1 MAYHPID
8 RISSTDAGFLHQEDP
23 SAHMHIG
30 GLTIFRGPTPEPA
43 QMLDRVRSR
52 LHLIPRYRQRLQ
64 RTPPGAGRPAWVDDP
79 NFNVEFHI
87 HQLALPAPGGMN
99 ELLALTGHVMSLG
112 LDRSK
117 ALWELWVVGGLAPEA
132 GDSEPC
138 FAVISKTHHTL
149 IDGLG
154 GIDIA
159 QAILDQPDGFEPATT
174 AALRP
179 WHPHPEPS
187 TAELLLDQARTTAGA
202 VLDSGLN
209 LLDALRNPREAALRL
224 LETASGLGEVA
235 WAVVNPAP
243 ETVLNLPIGPYRRYS
258 VLSQPLADYQAIK
271 DRFGGTINDVFLA
284 AVTGGLAH
292 LLDSRGL
299 QTAGV
304 EYSALV
310 PISVRREGE
319 HGAIGNRLTVLRAPL
334 PIYATNPLTRLQT
347 VISEMRTLKAS
358 RFPAGA
364 LTVSVLSDAAPA
376 AVVAQTSR
384 LQFSSHLFNL
394 LVTNVPGP
402 QHELRLLGRPAL
414 HAFPLPFLAKHQA
427 LAIAIISYNG
437 RVELGLLGDYDA
449 LPDLDVI
456 GEGIELALRQML
468 ALPEPQADPA
478 TAELGSEPA
487 SDLRAP
493 R

>member
-8 RISSTDAGFLHQEDP
+8 RISSTDAGFLHQEGP

-30 GLTIFRGPTPEPA
+30 GLMIFRGAAPEP
-43 QMLDRVRSR
+43 QQLLDRVRSR

-64 RTPPGAGRPAWVDDP
+64 PAPLGAGRPAWVDDP
-79 NFNVEFHI
+79 SFNVEFHI
-87 HQLALPAPGGMN
+87 HQLALPAPGGLDQ
-99 ELLALTGHVMSLG
+99 LLALTGHVMSLR

-117 ALWELWVVGGLAPEA
+117 PLWELWVIGGLAPED
-132 GDSEPC
+132 GDDEPR

-154 GIDIA
+154 EIDIA
-159 QAILDQPDGFEPATT
+159 QAILDQPDGSKPASTEG
-174 AALRP
+174 LRP

-187 TAELLLDQARTTAGA
+187 PAELLLDQARTAAVGA
-202 VLDSGLN
+202 LGSGAR

-235 WAVVNPAP
+235 WAIVNPAP
-243 ETVLNLPIGPYRRYS
+243 ETVLNRPIGPHRRYA
-258 VLSQPLADYQAIK
+258 VLSQSLADYKTIK
-271 DRFGGTINDVFLA
+271 DRFGGTVNDVFLA
-284 AVTGGLAH
+284 AATGGLAH

-299 QTAGV
+299 RTAGV

-310 PISVRREGE
+310 PVSVRTDGE
-319 HGAIGNRLTVLRAPL
+319 QGAIGNRLTVLRAPL
-334 PIYATNPLTRLQT
+334 PIYATDPLTRLQT
-347 VISEMRTLKAS
+347 VIGTMRTLKAS

-364 LTVSVLSDAAPA
+364 LTVTALSDVAPA

-414 HAFPLPFLAKHQA
+414 HAFPLPFLAKRQA
-427 LAIAIISYNG
+427 LAVAIISYNG
-437 RVELGLLGDYDA
+437 LVELGLLGDYDA

-456 GEGIELALRQML
+456 GEGIALSLQEML
-468 ALPEPQADPA
+468 ALPVPA
-478 TAELGSEPA
+478 GTCGTPDSG
-487 SDLRAP
+487 RAP
-493 R
+493 RSENAPEG